1 MTVELA
7 REVAA
12 DDELARAIRERLRSV
27 LVVSTNVELVPF
39 GTLQR
44 SEYKAALVA
53 R

>member
-7 REVAA
+7 RDVAV
-12 DDELARAIRERLRSV
+12 DDELARAIRERLRTV
-27 LVVSTNVELVPF
+27 LVVSMNVELVPF

-44 SEYKAALVA
+44 SEYKAVLVA